1 MKNSDSSYRRLQRHL
16 DQMPIPFP
24 ATQTGV
30 ELRLL
35 KHLFTPEEAVIALAV
50 SAIPE
55 PIARIRKRLKGIH
68 LTAEELRA
76 SLDRMVEKGAIM
88 GGRSMH
94 RGKAVP
100 AYGRAP
106 LVIGMFEMQ
115 VDRLTGDF
123 VQDFHEY
130 QDEAFR
136 AQALTKKTTQMRT
149 VPINV
154 EVGAPFKIG
163 RYDDIRGY
171 LGGTDGPFGVMN
183 CVCRQA
189 QNLSGHAC
197 TKSATNET
205 CLTIGR
211 AALYMQK
218 RGNARLVSR
227 EEVLTLLDRAER
239 DGLVLQPQNTQ
250 TPTFVCCCCADC
262 CEVLAGTRGLE
273 RPAEFFRTN
282 FLARVDDTVCTGCR
296 TCVKRCPM
304 DAVVV
309 VEGRARVD
317 TRRCIGCGLCASRCA
332 KKAMGLQPRDWQSV
346 PPRDQD
352 AMYRKIMLERFG
364 PLRLLAKGARISLG
378 MKI

>member
-1 MKNSDSSYRRLQRHL
+1 MKNPDFEYRRLQRHL

-35 KHLFTPEEAVIALAV
+35 KHLFTPEETAIAVAM

-55 PIARIRKRLKGIH
+55 PVERIQKRLKGMH
-68 LTAEELRA
+68 LTVEELRA
-76 SLDRMVEKGAIM
+76 ALDRMVEKGAIM
-88 GGRSMH
+88 GGP
-94 RGKAVP
+94 A

-115 VDRLTGDF
+115 VDRLTKDF
-123 VQDFHEY
+123 VQDFHAY

-136 AQALTKKTTQMRT
+136 ARLLTKKTSQMRT

-154 EVGAPFKIG
+154 EVGNPFKIG

-171 LGGTDGPFGVMN
+171 ICGVDGPFGVMN

-189 QNLSGHAC
+189 QKLFGHTC
-197 TKSATNET
+197 TKSTTNET

-211 AALYMQK
+211 AAVYMRK

-227 EEVLTLLDRAER
+227 EEVLAVLDRAER

-250 TPTFVCCCCADC
+250 TPTFVCCCCSDC
-262 CEVLAGTRGLE
+262 CEVLQGTRELE

-282 FLARVDDTVCTGCR
+282 FLARVDDSLCAGCG

-304 DAVVV
+304 DAITV
-309 VEGRARVD
+309 VEDRARVD
-317 TRRCIGCGLCASRCA
+317 VGRCIGCGLCASRCK
-332 KKAMGLQPRDWQSV
+332 KKAARLQPRDWQGV
-346 PPRDQD
+346 PPRNQD
-352 AMYRKIMLERFG
+352 EMYRRIMLERFG
-364 PLRLLAKGARISLG
+364 PLRTLAKGARMALG